1 MANAGRDEREPIVQ
15 GARVEE
21 EPCPACGSG
30 DVMRIEMSVEDDPI
44 SVRYCAKCETREWS
58 RAGAAVD
65 LDYLLPAMRA
75 TTRRRA

>member
-1 MANAGRDEREPIVQ
+1 MADAGRSEGNPMVQ
-15 GARVEE
+15 GAHMDD

-30 DVMRIEMSVEDDPI
+30 DVMTIEMRVGDDPL

-58 RAGAAVD
+58 RAGASVD

-75 TTRRRA
+75 TTRKRA